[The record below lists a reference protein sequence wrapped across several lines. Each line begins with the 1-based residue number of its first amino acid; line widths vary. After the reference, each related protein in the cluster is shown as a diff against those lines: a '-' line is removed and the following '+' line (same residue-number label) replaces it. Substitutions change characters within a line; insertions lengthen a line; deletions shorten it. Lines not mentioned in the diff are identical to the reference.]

1 MRSRTLR
8 RIGATLFTVSAVV
21 VLVALATGAV
31 RLVTTHG
38 VSMEPRFHTGDLGV
52 IVRAPSYHVG
62 EIVGYYSPLLHII
75 VLHRIV
81 AEHAGRFTFKGDNNS
96 FLDPLKLSSSYVRGG
111 LLLHIPDGGT
121 VLGWFRTPLGLGAV
135 AFAFVALGTT
145 WTTRRHRIRARQ
157 TRARRRTGID
167 SARRGTPAPG
177 PRHAAPKTTS
187 VPRWPVLVP
196 LACLGLFGIVTLAA
210 WVHPLT
216 RPSSRSVPYRQ
227 QITFSYTARTP
238 RGVVYPTGAVQ
249 TGEPVFVKLADAVEV
264 TARYRFRAGSTPAAA
279 ATTPAALAG
288 TIGATVELEGPPGWS
303 GQVSSVAPVRF
314 SGTTASVAIGVDLAR
329 VSALEHAFTQATGV
343 PLSEGNIMV
352 VPTVRVHGSVDGSP
366 VKNSFAPS
374 LGLMLN
380 GDELSLL
387 PGTISPGGTGSQLSP
402 QGSGSVVHA
411 VSVPAT
417 MPILGEPI
425 GVARAR
431 ELAAGGFVVSLVA
444 CLVVTAWL
452 ERRRRMDEPTRIR
465 AAHGHDLVVVS
476 SSPATDAALVVDVET
491 FGGLVRLAE
500 RYDCV
505 LLELEHTD
513 GTTYYVECGATVYRY
528 GSEPVAGAA
537 PGPEGD
543 RPNDL
548 TFHVSALRSVS

>member
-1 MRSRTLR
+1 MRSHWLR
-8 RIGATLFTVSAVV
+8 RIGVTLFTVSAVV
-21 VLVALATGAV
+21 VLVALATGVV

-38 VSMEPRFHTGDLGV
+38 VSMEPRFHTGDLAV

-96 FLDPLKLSSSYVRGG
+96 FLDPLKLPSSYVRGS

-135 AFAFVALGTT
+135 AFAFVAFGTT
-145 WTTRRHRIRARQ
+145 WTTRRHRIRARR

-167 SARRGTPAPG
+167 SADRGTLAPG
-177 PRHAAPKTTS
+177 PRHAAPKTTT

-196 LACLGLFGIVTLAA
+196 AACVGLCCVVSLAA

-216 RPSSRSVPYRQ
+216 RPGSHSVPYRQ
-227 QITFSYTARTP
+227 QINFSYTARTP
-238 RGVVYPTGAVQ
+238 RGVAYPTGAVQ

-264 TARYRFRAGSTPAAA
+264 TARYRFLAGATPAAA
-279 ATTPAALAG
+279 TPAALGG
-288 TIGATVELEGPPGWS
+288 TIGATVDLEGPPGWS
-303 GQVSSVAPVRF
+303 GQVSSVGPVRF
-314 SGTTASVAIGVDLAR
+314 SGTTASVHVEVDVAR
-329 VSALEHAFTQATGV
+329 VSALEHAFTQETGV
-343 PLSEGNIMV
+343 PIPEGDIV
-352 VPTVRVHGSVDGSP
+352 VIPTVHVHGSVDGSP
-366 VKNSFAPS
+366 VRNSFSPS
-374 LGLMLN
+374 LGLQLS
-380 GDELSLL
+380 GDELSLQ
-387 PGTISPGGTGSQLSP
+387 PGTSSPGVSGSQLSR
-402 QGSGSVVHA
+402 QASGSVAHT

-417 MPILGEPI
+417 MPVLGAPI
-425 GVARAR
+425 GVARIR
-431 ELAAGGFVVSLVA
+431 ELAAGALVVSLVA
-444 CLVVTAWL
+444 CLVVTGWL
-452 ERRRRMDEPTRIR
+452 ERRGRMDEPTRIR

-500 RYDCV
+500 RYDCL
-505 LLELEHTD
+505 LLELEHA
-513 GTTYYVECGATVYRY
+513 GGMTYYVECGATVYRY
-528 GSEPVAGAA
+528 GSEPAAGAA
-537 PGPEGD
+537 PGPDGD
-543 RPNDL
+543 RPDDM